1 MINLS
6 LLYPNFRRF
15 LVLRAARRRA
25 HFLKIFHEIQQAAE
39 LESKKTLQRQT
50 NTTLADLDGLDT
62 NLVSDAAENTS
73 SMVNMVINE
82 TRMTDEALKK
92 LLLAD
97 IEKAIYR
104 VQRKLV
110 KPGKKFTMDPLSL
123 RSRILSID

>member
-25 HFLKIFHEIQQAAE
+25 YFLKIFHEIQQAAE

-50 NTTLADLDGLDT
+50 NTILADLDGLDT

>member
-1 MINLS
+1 MS